1 MDSTGMVMTAKKATA
16 DKQMA
21 PLGDLVAQAQSL
33 LAVNPMMAP
42 QVEQF
47 WKAQE
52 KILEDAAAF
61 SQGWFERR
69 HEATTT
75 ALDTIGQLSGQ
86 GGEAGAAGAQAMAE
100 WHRGSFERMTEDF
113 QEWMTFCTR
122 CFSHFA
128 NAEMQAG
135 KQELSEAKRLAAA
148 TGGARHAT
156 PV

>member
-1 MDSTGMVMTAKKATA
+1 MAMTEKKATT

-21 PLGDLVAQAQSL
+21 PLGDLVAQAQDL

-52 KILEDAAAF
+52 KILEEAEAF

-69 HEATTT
+69 HEATKT
-75 ALDTIGQLSGQ
+75 ALDTIRRLSGQ
-86 GGEAGAAGAQAMAE
+86 GGEAGAAGSQVIAE

-113 QEWMTFCTR
+113 QEWMTFWTR
-122 CFSHFA
+122 SFSHFA

-135 KQELSEAKRLAAA
+135 KQELEEAKRLAAA
-148 TGGARHAT
+148 TGGANHAT